1 MHSITF
7 TLYQQLTK
15 TTSIQKMD
23 QAPQRCLKV
32 MQNIKILKI
41 KLGKII
47 NDFEQNV
54 SIKKMFWMKNGKLL
68 LLRFSSFK

>member
-15 TTSIQKMD
+15 TTSIQKLS
-23 QAPQRCLKV
+23 QASQRCLKV

-41 KLGKII
+41 KLGKVI
-47 NDFEQNV
+47 NDFEKNV
-54 SIKKMFWMKNGKLL
+54 SIEIKKLDEKWKVVASEIF
-68 LLRFSSFK
+68 

>member
-15 TTSIQKMD
+15 TTSIQKLN
-23 QAPQRCLKV
+23 QTPKRCLKV

-41 KLGKII
+41 KLGKVI
-47 NDFEQNV
+47 NDFEKNV
-54 SIKKMFWMKNGKLL
+54 SILKKKGLKMENCCY
-68 LLRFSSFK
+68 